1 MDHTTVAI
9 WLKMLALMRFVLLL
23 MESISCHVP
32 SVSMCIVV
40 GSNNMLFI
48 NRVSPKYASL
58 YSLRILLS
66 DDIQMNIFLRPMMIH
81 YRFGKMNP
89 LPLMPWK
96 MIILLV
102 IMQV

>member
-23 MESISCHVP
+23 MASISCHVL

-40 GSNNMLFI
+40 SSNIALFT
-48 NRVSPKYASL
+48 NLGLVKYAAL
-58 YSLRILLS
+58 YALRILLLH
-66 DDIQMNIFLRPMMIH
+66 DMQVNIFLKPPMIH
-81 YRFGKMNP
+81 YRFGKMNL
-89 LPLMPWK
+89 LPLIPWQ